1 MMKEAM
7 ISVGIDIG
15 TSTTQLVFCKMSI
28 ENTAS
33 AWTVPTVKIVDKEV
47 LYRSDIYFTP
57 LKSADVID
65 AEAVKQLILKV
76 YSDAKMTPE
85 AVDTGAVIITG
96 ETARK
101 ENAKEVLEMLSGL
114 AGDFVVATAG
124 PDLEGILAGKGSG
137 ACAYSKAH
145 SCTVM
150 NFDIGGGTT
159 NVAIYKNGEVIDA
172 ACYDIGGRLIK
183 VDQDGRIT
191 YLSEKVKALSALV
204 NLPLNIG
211 QIANVKELNSITETM
226 AEVMVSIAERRS
238 AMQSNFPNAQNLLV
252 TNHDLKTFEKVDAV
266 FFSGGVADCMM
277 PTEKPWNVYGDM
289 GFLLGESIRDAFE
302 KANVKAIHADE
313 TIRATVIG
321 AGTHT
326 TDISGSTIYYD
337 RKLLPIQN
345 VPIIRLTDL
354 EEKSDSKERI
364 EAIAT
369 RVNWFISQSDQSLM
383 ALSLRGHSN
392 YGFDKLQ
399 ALASDIVMGMKSVI
413 DAKLPLIVLVD
424 HDLAKSLGLSIRG
437 NLSPEYPV
445 ICIDSVSVDNGDYI
459 DIGVPVA
466 DGQVVPVII
475 KTLLFGY

>member
-1 MMKEAM
+1 MNESM

-15 TSTTQLVFCKMSI
+15 TSTTQLVFCKMRI

-47 LYRSDIYFTP
+47 IYRSDIYFTP

-65 AEAVKQLILKV
+65 AEAVKKLILQV

-85 AVDTGAVIITG
+85 GVDTGAVIITG

-101 ENAKEVLEMLSGL
+101 ENAKEVLEMLSDI

-137 ACAYSKAH
+137 ACAYSRAH

-159 NVAIYKNGEVIDA
+159 NVAIYKNGDVIDA

-183 VDQDGRIT
+183 VDQQGKIT
-191 YLSEKVKALSALV
+191 YLSEKVKALSTAMGLQ
-204 NLPLNIG
+204 LHIG
-211 QIANVKELNSITETM
+211 QVANVTTLHHITESM

-238 AMQSNFPNAQNLLV
+238 AMEPNFPSAQSLLV
-252 TNHDLKTFEKVDAV
+252 TNHDLKTFDKIDAV
-266 FFSGGVADCMM
+266 FFSGGVADCMT
-277 PTEKPWNVYGDM
+277 PTDKPWNIYGDM
-289 GFLLGESIRDAFE
+289 GFLLGESIQKAFE
-302 KANVKAIHADE
+302 KANVKAVHADE

-326 TDISGSTIYYD
+326 TDISGSTICYD
-337 RKLLPIQN
+337 RSLLPIQN

-354 EEKSDSKERI
+354 EEKSESKERI
-364 EAIAT
+364 AAIAT

-383 ALSLRGHSN
+383 ALSLKGHSR

-399 ALASDIVMGMKSVI
+399 ALASDIVKGMQSVI

-424 HDLAKSLGLSIRG
+424 QDLAKSLGLCIRG
-437 NLSPEYPV
+437 NLSPGYPV

-459 DIGVPVA
+459 DIGAPVA

>member
-1 MMKEAM
+1 MKESM

-15 TSTTQLVFCKMSI
+15 TSTTQLVFCKMII

-47 LYRSDIYFTP
+47 LFRSDIYFTP
-57 LKSADVID
+57 LKSSDVID
-65 AEAVKQLILKV
+65 AEAVKQLVLKI
-76 YSDAKMTPE
+76 YEQAQMQPE

-159 NVAIYKNGEVIDA
+159 NVAIYKNGDVIDA

-183 VDQDGRIT
+183 VDKQGKID
-191 YLSEKVKALSALV
+191 YLSEKVKALSAKMA
-204 NLPLNIG
+204 LPLVIG
-211 QIANVKELNSITETM
+211 QMADVKDLKRITDTM
-226 AEVMVSIAERRS
+226 AEVMVSIAERRNGAHIDLPS
-238 AMQSNFPNAQNLLV
+238 AQEILI
-252 TNHDLKTFEKVDAV
+252 TNHDLKTFDPIEAV
-266 FFSGGVADCMM
+266 FFSGGVADCMIE
-277 PTEKPWNVYGDM
+277 TTKPWHTYGDI
-289 GFLLGESIRDAFE
+289 GFLLGESIRIAFE
-302 KANVKAIHADE
+302 KTKVKAVHADE

-326 TDISGSTIYYD
+326 TDISGSTIHYD
-337 RKLLPIQN
+337 RALLPIQN
-345 VPIIRLTDL
+345 IPIIRLTEL
-354 EEKSDSKERI
+354 EEKSDSKARV
-364 EAIAT
+364 EAIT
-369 RVNWFISQSDQSLM
+369 SRVKWFISQSDQSLM
-383 ALSLRGHSN
+383 ALSLRGHKS
-392 YGFDKLQ
+392 YGFDALQ
-399 ALASDIVMGMKSVI
+399 ALASDIVKGMRAVI
-413 DAKLPLIVLVD
+413 EAKLPLIILVD
-424 HDLAKSLGLSIRG
+424 QDLAKSLGLSIRG